1 MINIFAAVNESV
13 LEVIVYVFLGGGA
26 IAIIG
31 LIAYAIAV
39 FRRVAAATEAAT
51 TVLLRT
57 VDLLDC
63 GCQTLAAV
71 ETKLSIEQPPTCSLN
86 IARLDALDR
95 VMTRAQAPQAEPKEE
110 PKGAC
115 PKCGGAFTWPPKGS
129 VLSESSVVLTM
140 ACGQCGKLTDVATGE
155 RT

>member
-1 MINIFAAVNESV
+1 MTNIFAAVSESV

-26 IAIIG
+26 LAIIG

-71 ETKLSIEQPPTCSLN
+71 ETKLSMEQPPTCSLN

-95 VMTRAQAPQAEPKEE
+95 VMTRAQSPKEE

-115 PKCGGAFTWPPKGS
+115 PKCGGAFAWPPKS
-129 VLSESSVVLTM
+129 STLSESSVVLTM
-140 ACGQCGKLTDVATGE
+140 ACGQCGKHTDVVTGE
-155 RT
+155 RA